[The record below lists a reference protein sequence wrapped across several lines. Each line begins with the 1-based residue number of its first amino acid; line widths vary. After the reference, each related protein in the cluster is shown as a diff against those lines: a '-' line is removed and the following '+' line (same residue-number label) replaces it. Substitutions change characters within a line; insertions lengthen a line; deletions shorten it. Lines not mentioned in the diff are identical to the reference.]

1 MDFLVSASRVASAAL
16 IANSTRVGVVTENL
30 ANVESAGSTPGSDP
44 YARKRVTFESIR
56 ATGGIQHIRART
68 INGDSDSFRVEH
80 RPGHPAA
87 DERGFVKLPS
97 IDPLIEIADLKEAN
111 RAYQANLQTIRQIR
125 ELVSMTIDLL
135 KG

>member
-1 MDFLVSASRVASAAL
+1 MDALTTASRIASSAL
-16 IANSTRVGVVTENL
+16 VANSTRVRVVTENL
-30 ANVESAGSTPGSDP
+30 ANIESAGSTPGSDP
-44 YARKRVTFESIR
+44 YARKLVSFETISGSR
-56 ATGGIQHIRART
+56 GNAYLRART
-68 INGDSDSFRVEH
+68 IESDHVSFRVEH

-97 IDPLIEIADLKEAN
+97 IDPLIEIADLKDAN
-111 RAYQANLQTIRQIR
+111 RSYQASLQTIRQIR